1 MHVPVL
7 LKEALELL
15 DPRPGKVFVDAT
27 LGFGGHA
34 AVLLEA
40 GARVIGIDQDQEA
53 LEAARERLSGNLP
66 AGRHGRQISYI
77 HDNFSNLKKII
88 TEPVDGIL
96 FDLGVSS
103 YQIDEARRGFSIRF
117 DGPLDM
123 RMDQNQEL
131 IAAEIVNV
139 WAEEELARIFTEYG
153 EERFAKRIGAKI
165 CVMRNKGEIKTT
177 GQLKEIIEKAIPT
190 WRKRESVTRV
200 FQALR
205 IAVNSELENLKW
217 ALADCPDLLKPGGR
231 LVVISYHSLE
241 DRMVKWF
248 FRDKEKSGILKI
260 LTKRPIVAKE
270 AEIAANPRAR
280 SAKLRGAEKI

>member
-1 MHVPVL
+1 M
-7 LKEALELL
+7 
-15 DPRPGKVFVDAT
+15 VFVDAT

-34 AVLLEA
+34 AALLA
-40 GARVIGIDQDQEA
+40 SGARVIGVDQDREA
-53 LEAARERLSGNLP
+53 LEAAKIGLSEY
-66 AGRHGRQISYI
+66 RDISYI
-77 HDNFSNLKKII
+77 HDNFSNLKEIV

-123 RMDQNQEL
+123 RMDQGQKL
-131 IAAEIVNV
+131 TAAEIVNE
-139 WAEEELARIFTEYG
+139 WPEEELTRIFMEYG
-153 EERFAKRIGAKI
+153 EERFAKRIGARIGVVRNTNKI
-165 CVMRNKGEIKTT
+165 ETT
-177 GQLKEIIEKAIPT
+177 GQLKLIIEKAIPT

-205 IAVNSELENLKW
+205 IAVNSELENLRL
-217 ALADCPDLLKPGGR
+217 ALHACPGLLKPGGR

-248 FRDKEKSGILKI
+248 FREQEKSGILKI
-260 LTKRPIVAKE
+260 ITKKPKAAGE
-270 AEIAANPRAR
+270 AERAANPRAR
-280 SAKLRGAEKI
+280 SAKLRGAVKI